1 MNVDPDQWAKMP
13 CSWQKDPDMH
23 RLIAGAPTGTA
34 IAALKLYIALC
45 LKANFAKTKEF
56 PSSGCVKRSI
66 TQLCTLTGL
75 SRPVVIAGLRQ
86 LQAWRIIECLGGRPA
101 VYHVT
106 DYDKAPYWAKLPS
119 GHLFDGYP
127 GEVVRI
133 SQIPNRGV
141 GTLHALQLYLY
152 VASVRDRHSHKAK
165 VTYPRFQSVLGFD
178 RNEIAH
184 AITLVGAYELV
195 TVRTGDPDD
204 VAFHPERP
212 CNVFW
217 LRGSLTKEFRERAAA
232 DRRAVDEQNAAISA
246 VAVAAAAADF
256 DSLIERR

>member
-1 MNVDPDQWAKMP
+1 MNVDSDQWAKMP

-23 RLIAGAPTGTA
+23 RVIADAPIGTA

-45 LKANFAKTKEF
+45 LKANFDKTKEF
-56 PSSGCVKRSI
+56 SSGGYVKRSI
-66 TQLCTLTGL
+66 TQLCALTGL

-86 LQAWRIIECLGGRPA
+86 LQGWQIVDCLRGRPA
-101 VYHVT
+101 VYRIT
-106 DYDKAPYWAKLPS
+106 EYETAPYWAKLPS

-127 GEVVRI
+127 GEIARI
-133 SQIPNRGV
+133 SNIPNRGI

-152 VASVRDRHSHKAK
+152 VAAVRDRHSHKAK
-165 VTYPRFQSVLGFD
+165 ITYPKFQHVLGLD

-232 DRRAVDEQNAAISA
+232 DRSAIDAQNAAL
-246 VAVAAAAADF
+246 AASDF
-256 DSLIERR
+256 DYLIERQ